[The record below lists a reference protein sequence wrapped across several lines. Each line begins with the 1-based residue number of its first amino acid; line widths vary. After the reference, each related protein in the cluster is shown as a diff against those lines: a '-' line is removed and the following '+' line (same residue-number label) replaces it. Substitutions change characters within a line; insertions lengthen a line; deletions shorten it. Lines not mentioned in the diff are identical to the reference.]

1 MSITDAQRKL
11 SQIAGNAVDKL
22 HRAMNP
28 PTYTKRV
35 VVTLEFDI
43 EVTVEE
49 AEEETG
55 FDGRHDY
62 QYDSD
67 KVRKQLHEKI
77 EEQLRP

>member
-1 MSITDAQRKL
+1 MTLTGIQQSIIK
-11 SQIAGNAVDKL
+11 SAGNAVDKL

-28 PTYTKRV
+28 LTYTKRV

-49 AEEETG
+49 AEQENG

-67 KVRKQLHEKI
+67 KVKRQLHEKI
-77 EEQLRP
+77 EEQLAP

>member
-49 AEEETG
+49 AEQENG

-62 QYDSD
+62 QYDTD
-67 KVRKQLHEKI
+67 KVKRQLHEKI
-77 EEQLRP
+77 EEQLAP

>member
-28 PTYTKRV
+28 LTYTKRV

-49 AEEETG
+49 AEQENG

-67 KVRKQLHEKI
+67 KVKRQLHEKI
-77 EEQLRP
+77 EEQLAP

>member
-1 MSITDAQRKL
+1 MTLTDAQRKL
-11 SQIAGNAVDKL
+11 SQMAGNAVDKL
-22 HRAMNP
+22 HKAMNP

-35 VVTLEFDI
+35 VVTLEFDVD
-43 EVTVEE
+43 VTVEE
-49 AEEETG
+49 PEEEVD

-77 EEQLRP
+77 EEQLAP

>member
-28 PTYTKRV
+28 LTFTKRV

-49 AEEETG
+49 AEQENG

-67 KVRKQLHEKI
+67 KVKRQLHEKI
-77 EEQLRP
+77 EEQLAP

>member
-1 MSITDAQRKL
+1 MTLTDIQHSIIK
-11 SQIAGNAVDKL
+11 SAGSAVDKL

-49 AEEETG
+49 AEQENG

-67 KVRKQLHEKI
+67 KVKRQLHEKI
-77 EEQLRP
+77 EEQLAP